1 VIGFW
6 AAAGMYLAEIS
17 HPGYPAE
24 RLIACR
30 MHVLS
35 PAGLPAITE
44 RPAELFLA
52 EVRRLGRGNG
62 LGCRRPGGDGRLPGR
77 VCRHRWIASIHP

>member
-1 VIGFW
+1 MIGFW

-17 HPGYPAE
+17 HPAE

-35 PAGLPAITE
+35 PAGRPAITE

-52 EVRRLGRGNG
+52 EVRRLGRGSG
-62 LGCRRPGGDGRLPGR
+62 LGC
-77 VCRHRWIASIHP
+77 